1 MHAIL
6 IGFALGAVSIP
17 HCAAMCGPL
26 ATLACS
32 RSAQASAPV
41 RYQLG
46 RTLGYALAGALAGHF
61 GSALQVL
68 SPGASTWLVFSAL
81 AALACLVLAYRLVR
95 ASRGQQLVTLRTEPK
110 RRPLFSVLAPLLPRE
125 PAAFGAVSTLLPC
138 GALAAALLS
147 AAATADPTQGA
158 ATMFGFV
165 TSSGAFLL
173 AAGLLQRLMPA
184 GRGKLVQQLTAAALV
199 VTAVALVAR
208 PIVALATPAQGHSAK
223 AVHCH

>member
-6 IGFALGAVSIP
+6 IGFGLGAVSVP

-26 ATLACS
+26 ATLACA
-32 RSAQASAPV
+32 RSGRLSAPV

-46 RTLGYALAGALAGHF
+46 RTAGYALAGALAGHF
-61 GSALQVL
+61 GSALQVVA
-68 SPGASTWLVFSAL
+68 PGTSGWLVFSAL
-81 AALACLVLAYRLVR
+81 AALACLALAYRL
-95 ASRGQQLVTLRTEPK
+95 LRPRRSAEFIALRSTPK
-110 RRPLFSVLAPLLPRE
+110 RRSVFAVVAPLLPRE
-125 PAAFGAVSTLLPC
+125 PAAFGAATALLPC

-147 AAATADPTQGA
+147 AAATADATLGA
-158 ATMFGFV
+158 ATLLGFV

-173 AAGLLQRLMPA
+173 ATSLLQRLLPA
-184 GRGKLVQQLTAAALV
+184 GRSQLVQQLTAAALV

-208 PIVALATPAQGHSAK
+208 PIVALAKPAQVHGAK